1 MSGDGG
7 VDHFNAARRGAGIG
21 HKAPRVQRGVLRTQ
35 SRIVGA
41 EGAGVGDD
49 A

>member
-1 MSGDGG
+1 MVSGDGE
-7 VDHFNAARRGAGIG
+7 VDHFNAARRGPGIG
-21 HKAPRVQRGVLRTQ
+21 HYEAQRDVLKTQ